1 MKTSRKRFPAML
13 AGLLV
18 AATVCAQQ
26 PKSAAP
32 ALADADVRAWFPAL
46 AQRQPLASQQA
57 VETIKDDKGTALG
70 WLFCTDQIAPVVRGK
85 RGEIG
90 VWVALGS
97 DGKIRGVKAGRHRED
112 KKWFDRI
119 REPFYKAFEGQP
131 ADGSGGKPDAVTTAT
146 VSSRAMIDDVF
157 GACRTVMELPGVR
170 ELLAAGA
177 AADKTAPAQN

>member
-1 MKTSRKRFPAML
+1 MA
-13 AGLLV
+13 LLYRPDC
-18 AATVCAQQ
+18 TGRAQQ
-26 PKSAAP
+26 ARRDRR
-32 ALADADVRAWFPAL
+32 LGRAG
-46 AQRQPLASQQA
+46 QRQNH
-57 VETIKDDKGTALG
+57 
-70 WLFCTDQIAPVVRGK
+70 
-85 RGEIG
+85 
-90 VWVALGS
+90 
-97 DGKIRGVKAGRHRED
+97 GVKVGRHRED

>member
-1 MKTSRKRFPAML
+1 MNTSRKRFPAML

-32 ALADADVRAWFPAL
+32 ALADADVRAWFPAM
-46 AQRQPLASQQA
+46 AQRQPLASQPA

-97 DGKIRGVKAGRHRED
+97 DGKIRGVKVGRHRED